1 MRWPESFGRHM
12 GRVRSRV
19 PATVRALVSHLAESR
34 DPRVVAMVLLRN
46 EVESEIESMTERLFL
61 SVERD
66 LQRAREAGDLDPA
79 TGAEDQQARFDY
91 DTRLVLP
98 AMLTLGRIHVLAGD
112 VPLGRIG
119 SEVDRDFA
127 ARGRET
133 TRNVVRA
140 LLDGDMRD
148 AVNDDEYEDFET
160 NLRPRERV
168 AELAQASLQEGVEA
182 WLDADDTPEAVREH
196 YEHAVSVS
204 ERHQE
209 ADREFR
215 DLLDRFRDAEG
226 ADDPSER
233 EAAAEAIRERYKF
246 ADAEAADLFEAD
258 ADLPYFATQY
268 ARVGILYEDMLNMY
282 EADLGVELG
291 EGFKRAIVLLVVGA
305 QIGLDDTDDYPE
317 DRGTQLTPVT
327 AELNLAED
335 RAAGVERLRRIVN
348 TYLDRADGWADPG
361 DHLTRI
367 AIEYVRQQSL
377 DRIDR
382 LGS

>member
-1 MRWPESFGRHM
+1 M

-19 PATVRALVSHLAESR
+19 PATVRALASHLAESR
-34 DPRVVAMVLLRN
+34 DPRVFATVLLRS
-46 EVESEIESMTERLFL
+46 EAESEIESMTERLFAE
-61 SVERD
+61 VERD
-66 LQRAREAGDLDPA
+66 LQRARESGDLEPVP
-79 TGAEDQQARFDY
+79 GAADEEARFEY

-112 VPLGRIG
+112 VPLARVGR
-119 SEVDRDFA
+119 EVDRDFV

-168 AELAQASLQEGVEA
+168 AELAQRSLQAGVES
-182 WLDADDTPEAVREH
+182 WLDDPDTPEAVRAS
-196 YEHAVSVS
+196 YDHAVDRS

-209 ADREFR
+209 ADRGFR
-215 DLLDRFRDAEG
+215 ELLDRLRNA
-226 ADDPSER
+226 ADPDER
-233 EAAAEAIRERYKF
+233 EAAADAVRERYKF
-246 ADAEAADLFEAD
+246 ADPEEAGLFEAD
-258 ADLPYFATQY
+258 VDLPYFATQY

-282 EADLGVELG
+282 EADLGVDLG

-327 AELNLAED
+327 AELNLADD
-335 RAAGVERLRRIVN
+335 RGTGVERLRRIVE
-348 TYLDRADGWADPG
+348 TYFSRADEWADDG

-367 AIEYVRQQSL
+367 AVEYVRQQSL
-377 DRIDR
+377 DRIDGLR
-382 LGS
+382 A

>member
-1 MRWPESFGRHM
+1 M
-12 GRVRSRV
+12 GSVRSRI
-19 PATVRALVSHLAESR
+19 PATARALAAHLAETR
-34 DPRVVAMVLLRN
+34 DPRVAAMVLLRN
-46 EVESEIESMTERLFL
+46 EVDSDIDAMTERLFL

-66 LQRAREAGDLDPA
+66 LQRGLEDGELEPAR
-79 TGAEDQQARFDY
+79 GAADEQARFDY

-112 VPLGRIG
+112 VPVARVGR
-119 SEVDRDFA
+119 SVDQKFVL
-127 ARGRET
+127 RGRET

-148 AVNDDEYEDFET
+148 AINDDEYEDFET
-160 NLRPRERV
+160 NLRPVERV
-168 AELAQASLQEGVEA
+168 AELAQQSLEEGVEA
-182 WLDADDTPEAVREH
+182 WFDRDDTPEAVRDH
-196 YEHAVSVS
+196 YEHAVELS

-209 ADREFR
+209 QDRAFR
-215 DLLDRFRDAEG
+215 ELLDRFHDAEG
-226 ADDPSER
+226 DDER
-233 EAAAEAIRERYKF
+233 AAAADAIREQYKF
-246 ADAEAADLFEAD
+246 AEVEDGDLFDDE

-291 EGFKRAIVLLVVGA
+291 EGFKRAIVLMVVGA

-327 AELNLAED
+327 AELNIADD
-335 RAAGVERLRRIVN
+335 RATGVERIRRIVE
-348 TYLDRADGWADPG
+348 TYLDRADDCADPD

-367 AIEYVRQQSL
+367 AVEYIRQQSL
-377 DRIDR
+377 DRIDGLAR
-382 LGS
+382 

>member
-1 MRWPESFGRHM
+1 M
-12 GRVRSRV
+12 GRVRSRI
-19 PATVRALVSHLAESR
+19 PATARALANHLAETM

-46 EVESEIESMTERLFL
+46 EADAEIESMTERLFL

-66 LQRAREAGDLDPA
+66 LQQAREGGELEPVP
-79 TGAEDQQARFDY
+79 GAENEQARFGY

-98 AMLTLGRIHVLAGD
+98 AMLTLGRIHVEAGD
-112 VPLGRIG
+112 VPLVRIG
-119 SEVDRDFA
+119 REVDHEFV

-148 AVNDDEYEDFET
+148 AINDDEYEDFET

-168 AELAQASLQEGVEA
+168 AELAQQSLQEGVEA
-182 WLDADDTPEAVREH
+182 WFDSEDTPDAVRDS
-196 YEHAVSVS
+196 YEHAVELS
-204 ERHQE
+204 ERHQDEDE
-209 ADREFR
+209 AFRE
-215 DLLDRFRDAEG
+215 LLDRFHDADG
-226 ADDPSER
+226 SDER
-233 EAAAEAIRERYKF
+233 AAAADAIRDQYKF
-246 ADAEAADLFEAD
+246 ADAEEADLFETAT
-258 ADLPYFATQY
+258 DLPYFATQY

-291 EGFKRAIVLLVVGA
+291 EGFKRAIVLMVVGA

-327 AELNLAED
+327 AELNVAED
-335 RAAGVERLRRIVN
+335 RAAGVERIRRIVEA
-348 TYLDRADGWADPG
+348 YLDRADDCADDD

-367 AIEYVRQQSL
+367 AVEYIRQQSL
-377 DRIDR
+377 DRIEGLR
-382 LGS
+382 A

>member
-1 MRWPESFGRHM
+1 M
-12 GRVRSRV
+12 GSVRSRI
-19 PATVRALVSHLAESR
+19 PATARALFGHLAETK
-34 DPRVVAMVLLRN
+34 DPRVATMVLLRS

-66 LQRAREAGDLDPA
+66 LQRARVAGELDPVPGTA
-79 TGAEDQQARFDY
+79 DEQAKFDY

-98 AMLTLGRIHVLAGD
+98 AMLTLARIHVMAGD
-112 VPLGRIG
+112 VPVSRVG
-119 SEVDRDFA
+119 SDVDHEFI

-148 AVNDDEYEDFET
+148 AINDDEYEDFDT

-168 AELAQASLQEGVEA
+168 AELAQESLQEGVES
-182 WLDADDTPEAVREH
+182 WFDSEDTPEAVRES
-196 YEHAVSVS
+196 YQHAVELS
-204 ERHQE
+204 ERHQDEDE
-209 ADREFR
+209 AFR
-215 DLLDRFRDAEG
+215 DLLDRLRGSREG
-226 ADDPSER
+226 SDEWETVADEVR
-233 EAAAEAIRERYKF
+233 EQYKF
-246 ADAEAADLFEAD
+246 APIEEGELFGDES
-258 ADLPYFATQY
+258 DLPYFATQY

-282 EADLGVELG
+282 EADLGVDLG
-291 EGFKRAIVLLVVGA
+291 EGFKRAIVLMVVGA

-327 AELNLAED
+327 AELNLADD
-335 RAAGVERLRRIVN
+335 RKVGVERIRRIVE
-348 TYLDRADGWADPG
+348 TYLDRADDYADEG

-367 AIEYVRQQSL
+367 AVEYIRQQSL

-382 LGS
+382 LRA

>member
-1 MRWPESFGRHM
+1 M
-12 GRVRSRV
+12 GSVRSRI
-19 PATVRALVSHLAESR
+19 PATARALAAHLTETR
-34 DPRVVAMVLLRN
+34 DPRVAAMVLLRN
-46 EVESEIESMTERLFL
+46 EVDSDIDAMTERLFL

-66 LQRAREAGDLDPA
+66 LQRAREDGELDPVP
-79 TGAEDQQARFDY
+79 GAADEEARFDY

-112 VPLGRIG
+112 VPVARVGR
-119 SEVDRDFA
+119 EVDQEFVS
-127 ARGRET
+127 RGRET

-148 AVNDDEYEDFET
+148 AINDDEYEDFET
-160 NLRPRERV
+160 NLRPVERV
-168 AELAQASLQEGVEA
+168 AELAQQSLEEGVEA
-182 WLDADDTPEAVREH
+182 WFDRDDTPEAVRDH
-196 YEHAVSVS
+196 YEHAVELS

-209 ADREFR
+209 QDRAFR
-215 DLLDRFRDAEG
+215 ELLDRFHDAEG
-226 ADDPSER
+226 DDER
-233 EAAAEAIRERYKF
+233 AAAADAIREQYKF
-246 ADAEAADLFEAD
+246 AEVEDGDLFDDE

-291 EGFKRAIVLLVVGA
+291 EGFKRAIVLMVVGA

-327 AELNLAED
+327 AELNVADD
-335 RAAGVERLRRIVN
+335 RAIGVERICRIVE
-348 TYLDRADGWADPG
+348 TYLDRADDCADPD

-367 AIEYVRQQSL
+367 AVEYIRQQSL
-377 DRIDR
+377 DRIDGLAR
-382 LGS
+382 